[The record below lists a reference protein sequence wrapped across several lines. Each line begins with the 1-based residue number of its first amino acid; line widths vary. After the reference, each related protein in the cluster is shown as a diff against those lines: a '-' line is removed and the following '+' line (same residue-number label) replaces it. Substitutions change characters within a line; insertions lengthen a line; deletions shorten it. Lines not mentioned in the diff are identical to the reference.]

1 MELNYKIRDPD
12 LGIKKLQELYASK
25 AISEYYIDGMSLEFE
40 DWRLNARVSNT
51 ESILRVNLETKEN
64 IDLLNEKIDEINT
77 LLKS

>member
-1 MELNYKIRDPD
+1 
-12 LGIKKLQELYASK
+12 
-25 AISEYYIDGMSLEFE
+25 MSLEFE
-40 DWRLNARVSNT
+40 DWRLNARISNT